1 MSDRVKAWLLAAA
14 EGFDAWRVV
23 PRLMLIAY
31 GYLVWSLYSWYRAI
45 PVYLQTK
52 CEATVLETLL
62 SRNVPINLAK
72 EMACNVTATMGGPSS
87 EQTMFVTTII
97 GLSTGIFALYTTT
110 GRKWDGRGR
119 GDDNDFGD
127 DDFGDD
133 DFGDDDRDYDRGK
146 PSWHDNGKGG
156 RRR

>member
-127 DDFGDD
+127 DD
-133 DFGDDDRDYDRGK
+133 RDYDRGK

-156 RRR
+156 RRH